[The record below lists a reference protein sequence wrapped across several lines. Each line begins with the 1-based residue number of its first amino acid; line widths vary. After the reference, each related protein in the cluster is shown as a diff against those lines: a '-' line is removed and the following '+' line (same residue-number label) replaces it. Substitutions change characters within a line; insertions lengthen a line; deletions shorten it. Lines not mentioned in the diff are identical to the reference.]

1 MTELKNMMAQL
12 VSMQRQNADAD
23 TGASSQQ
30 RAEEVSRNVRGEDIP
45 TLQAANNVRHASV
58 KEIADT
64 LPEFDPGD
72 ENAISVHQFIDRVD
86 KVVGAY
92 R

>member
-12 VSMQRQNADAD
+12 VSMQRPNADD
-23 TGASSQQ
+23 GVNRQQ
-30 RAEEVSRNVRGEDIP
+30 RTEETRRNITGDDIP
-45 TLQAANNVRHASV
+45 NLQARNNVRQASV

-72 ENAISVHQFIDRVD
+72 ENAISVNQFIDRVN

-92 R
+92 H

>member
-12 VSMQRQNADAD
+12 LGMQRQNADAEA
-23 TGASSQQ
+23 GAGGQQ
-30 RAEEVSRNVRGEDIP
+30 RTEEVNGNVRGEDIP

-72 ENAISVHQFIDRVD
+72 ENAISVHQFIDRVN

-92 R
+92 N